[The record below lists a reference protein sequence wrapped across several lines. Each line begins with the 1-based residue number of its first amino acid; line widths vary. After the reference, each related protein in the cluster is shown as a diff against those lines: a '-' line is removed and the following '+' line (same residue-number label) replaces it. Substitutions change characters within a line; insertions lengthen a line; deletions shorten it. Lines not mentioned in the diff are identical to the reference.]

1 MSAGCTTACS
11 SRLSDLESE
20 TDSFLLGQR
29 GETEFWFTSSFRCY
43 LLKFRFHG
51 QLDLL
56 FESKAVSPVEW
67 SPCCPR
73 TIQPPLTASP
83 CTGRHARLGT
93 RLLAKLCRGRHL
105 RRLSSTRFQ
114 GATLIKPD
122 MRISRIRLSD
132 WLHRKAHDGDLLRS
146 RRRHSTPSSPKT

>member
-1 MSAGCTTACS
+1 MIWNLRKILQHSVTRDVMS
-11 SRLSDLESE
+11 
-20 TDSFLLGQR
+20 QR
-29 GETEFWFTSSFRCY
+29 GKSEFWFTSSFCCY

-83 CTGRHARLGT
+83 CSRLSRPRST
-93 RLLAKLCRGRHL
+93 ISQSDFHPVSYTHL
-105 RRLSSTRFQ
+105 RAHETR
-114 GATLIKPD
+114 
-122 MRISRIRLSD
+122 
-132 WLHRKAHDGDLLRS
+132 HD
-146 RRRHSTPSSPKT
+146 